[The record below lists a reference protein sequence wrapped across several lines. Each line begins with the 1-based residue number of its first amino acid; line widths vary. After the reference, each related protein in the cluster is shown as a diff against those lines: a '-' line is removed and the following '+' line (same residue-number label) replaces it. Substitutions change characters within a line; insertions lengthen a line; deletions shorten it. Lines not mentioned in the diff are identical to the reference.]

1 MNAMADL
8 SPEILERHQL
18 ADMLAA
24 SPSRLLRNL
33 GIGSGLALI
42 LVIGWAA
49 LVPIAS
55 GSVAPGELMVENQRK
70 TIQHLDGG
78 IVRKI
83 AIKDGMKVHQGDLL
97 IQLDDT
103 DTRLNVA
110 VLQSQLDSLRA
121 ERAARQA
128 ELTGASS
135 VTFPPDLLARASE
148 PDVRAAIQ
156 AQRAAFAARRS
167 NVAGKRT
174 EIGERVVQFSADAQ
188 GANSQAN
195 SAAEQIRLL
204 DGEIADVQKLFDKG
218 LATKARLMA
227 LQRGRADL
235 IGQQEA
241 LHSQMTRLRAQSS
254 EARVASMQAEREAG
268 ADAADTLRKVQTDIV
283 QAMEKLTAAKRL
295 LSRTEIRAPVAGTIV
310 GLKVTTIGGVVR
322 PGEPLLDIVPSG
334 QRLVIRAQISPM
346 HADDVRAGLPAFVR
360 FDAGGVKTAPT
371 VEGRIQKVSADAL
384 SDPRSGASYF
394 EAIVTIPDAE
404 AKRLPQALLKPG
416 LPAEVLLKT
425 GERTTL
431 SYMMAPILRAT
442 FHAMRE

>member
-1 MNAMADL
+1 MNAMIDL
-8 SPEILERHQL
+8 TPELIERRQL
-18 ADMLAA
+18 ADTLAA
-24 SPSRLLRNL
+24 SPTRLLRNL
-33 GIGSGLALI
+33 GIVSGLAMILI
-42 LVIGWAA
+42 LGWAA

-55 GSVAPGELMVENQRK
+55 GTVAPGELIVENQRK

-83 AIKDGMKVHQGDLL
+83 VIKDGMKVRQGDLL

-103 DTRLNVA
+103 DTRLNVS

-121 ERAARQA
+121 EQAARQA
-128 ELTGASS
+128 ELTGASRIA
-135 VTFPPDLLARASE
+135 FPADLLGRTSE
-148 PDVRAAIQ
+148 PDVRAAIE
-156 AQRAAFAARRS
+156 AQRAAFLARRS

-174 EIGERVVQFSADAQ
+174 QIGERVVQFGADEQ
-188 GANSQAN
+188 GTNSQA
-195 SAAEQIRLL
+195 SSTAEQIRLL
-204 DGEIADVQKLFDKG
+204 DSEIADVQKMFDKG
-218 LATKARLMA
+218 LATRGRLLA
-227 LQRGRADL
+227 LQRGRAQL

-241 LHSQMTRLRAQSS
+241 LHSQVAKLRAQSS
-254 EARVASMQAEREAG
+254 EAQVESMQAKREAG
-268 ADAADTLRKVQTDIV
+268 ADAADTLRKVQADLV
-283 QAMEKLTAAKRL
+283 QVMEKLGAAKRML
-295 LSRTEIRAPVAGTIV
+295 ARSEIRAPVSGTVV
-310 GLKVTTIGGVVR
+310 GLKVTTLGGVVR
-322 PGEPLLDIVPSG
+322 AGEPLLDIVPSG

-346 HADDVRAGLPAFVR
+346 HADDVQAGIPAFVR

-371 VEGRIQKVSADAL
+371 VEGRVQKISADAL

-442 FHAMRE
+442 FRAMRE